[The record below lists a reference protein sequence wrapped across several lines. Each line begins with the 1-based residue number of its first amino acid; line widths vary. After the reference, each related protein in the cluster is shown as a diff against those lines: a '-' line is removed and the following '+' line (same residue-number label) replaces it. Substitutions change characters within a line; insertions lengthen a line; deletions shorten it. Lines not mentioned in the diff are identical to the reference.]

1 MEEHEKNIFDWK
13 YRSAP
18 LKMKKKKEIW
28 LKMPSKEHL
37 LTSFREKLFFLC
49 KGEPEG
55 DGTRSLELELE
66 NARDDEEEEEE
77 KRGRI
82 GERKV

>member
-1 MEEHEKNIFDWK
+1 MRKFFFSVREN
-13 YRSAP
+13 R
-18 LKMKKKKEIW
+18 KEI
-28 LKMPSKEHL
+28 K
-37 LTSFREKLFFLC
+37 
-49 KGEPEG
+49 
-55 DGTRSLELELE
+55 DGARSLELELE

>member
-1 MEEHEKNIFDWK
+1 MRKFFF
-13 YRSAP
+13 SA
-18 LKMKKKKEIW
+18 KENRKEI
-28 LKMPSKEHL
+28 K
-37 LTSFREKLFFLC
+37 
-49 KGEPEG
+49 